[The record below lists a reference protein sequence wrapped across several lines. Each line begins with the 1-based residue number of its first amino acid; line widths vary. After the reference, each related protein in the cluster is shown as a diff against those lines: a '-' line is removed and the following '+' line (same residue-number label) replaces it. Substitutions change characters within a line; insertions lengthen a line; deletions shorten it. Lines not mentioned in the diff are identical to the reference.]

1 MATNRRQQLLLGVL
15 VVVLAVV
22 AYRTLQTTSATQGP
36 ASNRQT
42 QARGARNPQAPQAQ
56 EAPDVHLDALSGDRP
71 KPEVDRNLFQ
81 FKPKAP
87 PPAPAPVQQPTGPA
101 PPPAPV
107 IPQGPPPPPPL
118 PPIPLKFIGTMEA
131 PNQSKKIAVL
141 TDGRGGPIYGAEG
154 EIVMGQYRILKIGV
168 ESVEVA
174 YLDGRGRQTIRI
186 GGQQQD

>member
-1 MATNRRQQLLLGVL
+1 MATNRRQLLLGVL
-15 VVVLAVV
+15 LVVLLGVV
-22 AYRTLQTTSATQGP
+22 YRTLQTTSATQAP

-42 QARGARNPQAPQAQ
+42 PPRGARNQQSPKAQ

-87 PPAPAPVQQPTGPA
+87 PPAPAPVQPPTGPA